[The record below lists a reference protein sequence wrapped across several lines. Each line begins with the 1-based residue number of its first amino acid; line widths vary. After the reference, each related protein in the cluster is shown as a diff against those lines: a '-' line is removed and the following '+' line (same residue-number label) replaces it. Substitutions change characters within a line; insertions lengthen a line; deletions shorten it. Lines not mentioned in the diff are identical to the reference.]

1 MAGYRRILLVVAG
14 SVAVMLV
21 ASVLLDTDRPEKE
34 QPPCQWLAG
43 DLDVHTVHTAT
54 QVRDISSEEAATFAL
69 TVEEQA
75 DLARN
80 RDLDFLAITDFD
92 STSAQR
98 DPAFGEDGLI
108 WIPGY
113 EHQFAGLAQLLGAT
127 KRYPTSASGS
137 GAVRRVARSL
147 GGSGGILQ
155 VAHPGDRL
163 WERAYGTSIDPD
175 ALEVWFNGPWG
186 YDPGDVDKDMT
197 RSIGFY
203 DRLLDDGHQVAA
215 SGGSNSLLRGLYK
228 LAGVGQP
235 TTWACADERTAEGV
249 LSAIRQGRTTIS
261 HEFPSQGP
269 LTESEAGGGGAEAA
283 ESGSGGF
290 TRPPPQGTAVPFV
303 SIEGD
308 RPGGTVF
315 EATLGDVVDQ
325 GDRLR
330 VGVFDGPF
338 SVLRLVADGSRVLD
352 QIEVFTPTFVHEFI
366 VPDDVSWIRAELFA
380 DPKDTIGG
388 PCRLDPDVATY
399 CDDRIGMLA
408 MTSPIYVSRTPL
420 VAPSPSGSSWP

>member
-1 MAGYRRILLVVAG
+1 MISAA
-14 SVAVMLV
+14 VAVTLV
-21 ASVLLDTDRPEKE
+21 ASTLLDKDRPEKD
-34 QPPCQWLAG
+34 QPPCRWLAG

-54 QVRDISSEEAATFAL
+54 QVRDISSEDAATFAL
-69 TVEEQA
+69 AVEEQA

-80 RDLDFLAITDFD
+80 RDLDYLAITDFD
-92 STSAQR
+92 SISAQQ
-98 DPAFGEDGLI
+98 DPAYGQDDLI

-127 KRYPTSASGS
+127 KRYQTSASGPE
-137 GAVRRVARSL
+137 AVRRVAGSL
-147 GGSGGILQ
+147 GASGGVLQ

-175 ALEVWFNGPWG
+175 ALEVWFNGPWA

-203 DRLLDDGHQVAA
+203 DRLLDDGKRVAA

-235 TTWACADERTAEGV
+235 TTWACADERTSEGV
-249 LSAIRQGRTTIS
+249 LRAIRQGRTTIS
-261 HEFPSQGP
+261 HEFPNQGP
-269 LTESEAGGGGAEAA
+269 LTESEAGGGGSSAA

-290 TRPPPQGTAVPFV
+290 TTPPPSGTRVPFV
-303 SIEGD
+303 AIEGD
-308 RPGGTVF
+308 LPGGTPY
-315 EATLGDVVDQ
+315 EASMGDVVSAGDQ
-325 GDRLR
+325 LR

-338 SVLRLVADGSRVLD
+338 SVLRLVTDGSRVLD
-352 QIEVFTPTFVHEFI
+352 QVEVFTPTFVHEFT
-366 VPDDVSWIRAELFA
+366 VPDDVSWIRAELYA

-408 MTSPIYVSRTPL
+408 LTSPIYVSETPL
-420 VAPSPSGSSWP
+420 VAPSPSGSTGP